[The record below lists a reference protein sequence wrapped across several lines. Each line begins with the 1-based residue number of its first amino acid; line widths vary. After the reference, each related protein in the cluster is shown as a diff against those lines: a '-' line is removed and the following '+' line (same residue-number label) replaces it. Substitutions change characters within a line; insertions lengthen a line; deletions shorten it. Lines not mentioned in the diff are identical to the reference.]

1 MAIIILTMKLCFATN
16 NSHKLEEI
24 NALLGNSFEIVSLQA
39 IGCQEDLPENQDTLE
54 GNSLEKAQFVWQH
67 YQINCFADDTGLE
80 VEALQ
85 GAPGV
90 YSARYAGAQRNSQDN
105 IHLLLQNLQNHTN
118 RKARFRTSITLIMEG
133 HVHQFEGII
142 KGHIEQK
149 LRGDKGFGYDPVF
162 VPEGHTRT
170 FAEMTMEE
178 KSSMSHRGKAIEA
191 LVGFLKTGNYKSA

>member
-1 MAIIILTMKLCFATN
+1 MKLCFATN
-16 NSHKLEEI
+16 NIHKLEEI
-24 NALLGNSFEIVSLQA
+24 NALLGNNFEIVSLQA
-39 IGCQEDLPENQDTLE
+39 IGCREDLPENQDTLE

-90 YSARYAGAQRNSQDN
+90 YSARYAGPQRNSQDN
-105 IHLLLQNLQNHTN
+105 IYLLLQNLQNHTN
-118 RKARFRTSITLIMEG
+118 RKARFRTSITLILEG
-133 HVHQFEGII
+133 HVHQFEGIV

-149 LRGDKGFGYDPVF
+149 PQGDKGFGYDPVF

-170 FAEMTMEE
+170 FAEMAMEE

-191 LVGFLKTGNYKSA
+191 LVAFLKKKTENYKSS